1 MQSQD
6 DHPDDALS
14 PAYADKHSVF
24 ICPIYQDISQIDEDF
39 QKDHWAR
46 MVYEND
52 PYGSL
57 DMLMFDADS
66 QPGPSTS
73 SISPMAREHNHD
85 DDDANDKK
93 PHGTLHPKM
102 ARNGGDQSE
111 RGHDTEMREPD
122 GATQCASPL
131 SLNHEQNSR
140 LEGFSDTDS
149 PPQPFSPHISSPE
162 KERSP
167 VSKSTSTRPG
177 IPPNR
182 SCTHDAPA
190 SLSPGPEDESPSRP
204 AGNNVLLQDDRFCNP
219 RSRQA
224 DNPSRLLDTRGLN
237 AINSSQQSHTKPT
250 TSEAGFDIQSAP
262 RRTLTDIVSP
272 LSGILG
278 SFLGSRRPPKEAAK
292 KPGGSSRTA
301 QGIDLL
307 PTSSQQPEII
317 PGRGPLQ
324 RAFQQPPAPPTTRQ
338 FRMYA
343 GDKQNPSS
351 SHTIQLSSP
360 GRLEDFN
367 HIPEGDLKAIR
378 DSPENATWHS
388 EVSRLFWSRVMEYN
402 TDIIPSDAAF
412 QKSVLSL
419 LCRSNILIEDLWTA
433 HQVYKSMA
441 LPIHWKANGEP
452 SLLRLK
458 HWMTREGDNSTWRAT
473 LASKESEYERLVP
486 WVPRERLIVLCILLR
501 KGHPGDIVRVDLNG
515 EPLAHRKVKQSKT
528 MARKKHALIADCHL
542 LYQCQDAAAHPPPSS
557 YWAGFQEALD
567 AGQVRLWDET
577 TAAAYRAED
586 EEARWAYDAEDRSA
600 RRGPSRGPSVPPPP
614 ASVGGLVPDQRWP
627 ALFRDAKG
635 PAMMAAAAPDGG
647 DARGEQQRHVDHGR
661 GLRDLRLQQLE
672 REVAQLRAYVRNMY
686 EHLAAQL
693 KDFPAPPPWV

>member
-1 MQSQD
+1 M
-6 DHPDDALS
+6 LS
-14 PAYADKHSVF
+14 F
-24 ICPIYQDISQIDEDF
+24 TTYQDISQIDEDF
-39 QKDHWAR
+39 QNDHWAR
-46 MVYEND
+46 MMYEND

-66 QPGPSTS
+66 QPGHSTF
-73 SISPMAREHNHD
+73 SISPVAREHILD
-85 DDDANDKK
+85 DDDVNDEKS
-93 PHGTLHPKM
+93 HGTFHPKM
-102 ARNGGDQSE
+102 AGNGEDQLE
-111 RGHDTEMREPD
+111 RGQDTEMRESD
-122 GATQCASPL
+122 GATQGASPL
-131 SLNHEQNSR
+131 SLNHEQDSHFG
-140 LEGFSDTDS
+140 GFSDIDS
-149 PPQPFSPHISSPE
+149 PPQQFSPHILSPE

-167 VSKSTSTRPG
+167 VSKSASTRPG
-177 IPPNR
+177 MPPNR
-182 SCTHDAPA
+182 SSAHDAPA
-190 SLSPGPEDESPSRP
+190 SVRPGPEDESPSRP
-204 AGNNVLLQDDRFCNP
+204 SESNILLQDDKVCNP
-219 RSRQA
+219 RSKQA
-224 DNPSRLLDTRGLN
+224 DNPSCLLHTRGFEG
-237 AINSSQQSHTKPT
+237 INGSQQSHTKPPAP
-250 TSEAGFDIQSAP
+250 EAGFDIQNAP

-278 SFLGSRRPPKEAAK
+278 SFLGSRKPPKETAK
-292 KPGGSSRTA
+292 EPGGSSTTTP
-301 QGIDLL
+301 GIDLL
-307 PTSSQQPEII
+307 PTSSQQPGLI
-317 PGRGPLQ
+317 PGQGPLQ

-338 FRMYA
+338 FRVYV

-351 SHTIQLSSP
+351 SHTILLSSP
-360 GRLEDFN
+360 GRLEDFDR
-367 HIPEGDLKAIR
+367 IPEGDLKAIR
-378 DSPENATWHS
+378 DSPENAAWHS
-388 EVSRLFWSRVMEYN
+388 EVSRLFWRRVMEYN
-402 TDIIPSDAAF
+402 NDIIPPDAAIK
-412 QKSVLSL
+412 QSVLSL

-515 EPLAHRKVKQSKT
+515 EPLTHRKVKQSKT

-542 LYQCQDAAAHPPPSS
+542 LYQCQDAAARPQPSP

-577 TAAAYRAED
+577 TAAAHRAED

-600 RRGPSRGPSVPPPP
+600 RRGVSSAPSVP
-614 ASVGGLVPDQRWP
+614 ASVVGVVPNQRWP

-635 PAMMAAAAPDGG
+635 PAIIAAAAAAHGGG
-647 DARGEQQRHVDHGR
+647 DAGGEHQHHVYHGR
-661 GLRDLRLQQLE
+661 ALRDLRVQQLE

-686 EHLAAQL
+686 EHLAAHL
-693 KDFPAPPPWV
+693 KDFPAPPPRV